1 MIKFGILKSKIEK
14 VLLESY
20 SNNTFKDELKNFKK
34 LVLENKNI
42 SKIFYLYDELSSKK
56 GLNENT
62 VNDYIHECIT
72 MYENSI
78 NKIKSS
84 DLNNLKSWVNNV
96 KSKNLY
102 ETVDGLFSTDVLT
115 IESKIKSKKLIKES
129 LMSVAPINKEVIQ
142 LPLTTMVNVANKT
155 ITAYIDDLNESEK
168 KDLMKF
174 LSTDDSVLKEG
185 ALVLVVD
192 DVLNSGRTLVYG
204 LGYFLNIP
212 LKKIRTVV
220 LVDRSHRRFP
230 VAPDYTGLQLATVLK
245 EHVLVVLDSPG
256 EEDAVYL
263 T

>member
-174 LSTDDSVLKEG
+174 LSTDDSVLKESFETIKG
-185 ALVLVVD
+185 
-192 DVLNSGRTLVYG
+192 DVIAKLKTLQEGSDIGTLNRITETIEKVELETYDKLSYFKLKNLNETL
-204 LGYFLNIP
+204 
-212 LKKIRTVV
+212 
-220 LVDRSHRRFP
+220 
-230 VAPDYTGLQLATVLK
+230 
-245 EHVLVVLDSPG
+245 
-256 EEDAVYL
+256 
-263 T
+263 

>member
-42 SKIFYLYDELSSKK
+42 SKIFYLYDELSSNK

-62 VNDYIHECIT
+62 VNDYIYECIT

-78 NKIKSS
+78 NKIKPS
-84 DLNNLKSWVNNV
+84 DLNNLKSWTDNV
-96 KSKNLY
+96 KSENLY

-129 LMSVAPINKEVIQ
+129 LMVSTPINKEIIK
-142 LPLTTMVNVANKT
+142 LPLATMVSVANKT
-155 ITAYIDDLNESEK
+155 ITSYIDGLNESEK

-174 LSTDDSVLKEG
+174 LSTDDSVLKENFETVKDELIVKLKTLQEG
-185 ALVLVVD
+185 SD
-192 DVLNSGRTLVYG
+192 IDTLNRITETIEKIESEKYDKLS
-204 LGYFLNIP
+204 YFK
-212 LKKIRTVV
+212 LKN
-220 LVDRSHRRFP
+220 
-230 VAPDYTGLQLATVLK
+230 LK
-245 EHVLVVLDSPG
+245 ETL
-256 EEDAVYL
+256 
-263 T
+263 

>member
-20 SNNTFKDELKNFKK
+20 SNDTFKDELKNFKK

-72 MYENSI
+72 MYENTI

-84 DLNNLKSWVNNV
+84 ELNNLKTWVGNV
-96 KSKNLY
+96 KSENLY

-129 LMSVAPINKEVIQ
+129 LMVPKPINKEIIQ
-142 LPLTTMVNVANKT
+142 LPLTTMVSVANKT
-155 ITAYIDDLNESEK
+155 ISSYINGLNESEK

-174 LSTDDSVLKEG
+174 LSTDDSVLKENFDSIKG
-185 ALVLVVD
+185 EVIVKLKTLQEGSD
-192 DVLNSGRTLVYG
+192 IGTLNTITETIEKVESEKYDKLS
-204 LGYFLNIP
+204 YFK
-212 LKKIRTVV
+212 LKN
-220 LVDRSHRRFP
+220 
-230 VAPDYTGLQLATVLK
+230 LK
-245 EHVLVVLDSPG
+245 ETL
-256 EEDAVYL
+256 
-263 T
+263 

>member
-20 SNNTFKDELKNFKK
+20 SNDTFKDELKNFKK

-56 GLNENT
+56 GLKENT

-72 MYENSI
+72 MYENTI

-84 DLNNLKSWVNNV
+84 ELNNLKTWVGNV
-96 KSKNLY
+96 KSENLY

-129 LMSVAPINKEVIQ
+129 LMVPKPINKEIIQ
-142 LPLTTMVNVANKT
+142 LPLTTMVSVANKT
-155 ITAYIDDLNESEK
+155 ISSYINELNESEK

-174 LSTDDSVLKEG
+174 LSTDDSVLKENFDSIKG
-185 ALVLVVD
+185 EVIVKLKALQED
-192 DVLNSGRTLVYG
+192 SDIGTLNTITETIEKVESEKYDKLS
-204 LGYFLNIP
+204 YFK
-212 LKKIRTVV
+212 LKN
-220 LVDRSHRRFP
+220 
-230 VAPDYTGLQLATVLK
+230 LK
-245 EHVLVVLDSPG
+245 ETL
-256 EEDAVYL
+256 
-263 T
+263 

>member
-20 SNNTFKDELKNFKK
+20 SNDTFKDELKNFKK

-72 MYENSI
+72 MYENTI

-84 DLNNLKSWVNNV
+84 ELNNLKTWVSNI

-102 ETVDGLFSTDVLT
+102 ETIDGLFSTDVLT

-129 LMSVAPINKEVIQ
+129 LMVTKPISKKIIK

-155 ITAYIDDLNESEK
+155 ISSYINELNESEK

-174 LSTDDSVLKEG
+174 LSTDDSVLKENFETIKG
-185 ALVLVVD
+185 EVIVKLK
-192 DVLNSGRTLVYG
+192 TLQEGSDIGTLSRITETIEKVESEKYDK
-204 LGYFLNIP
+204 LSYFK
-212 LKKIRTVV
+212 LKN
-220 LVDRSHRRFP
+220 
-230 VAPDYTGLQLATVLK
+230 LK
-245 EHVLVVLDSPG
+245 ESL
-256 EEDAVYL
+256 
-263 T
+263 

>member
-20 SNNTFKDELKNFKK
+20 SNDTFKDELKNFKK

-72 MYENSI
+72 MYENTI
-78 NKIKSS
+78 NKIKSFE
-84 DLNNLKSWVNNV
+84 LNNLKTWVSDI

-102 ETVDGLFSTDVLT
+102 ETIDGLFSTDVLT

-129 LMSVAPINKEVIQ
+129 LMVTKPISKKIIK

-155 ITAYIDDLNESEK
+155 ISSYINELNESEK

-174 LSTDDSVLKEG
+174 LSTDDSVLKENFETIKG
-185 ALVLVVD
+185 EVIVKLK
-192 DVLNSGRTLVYG
+192 TLQEGSDIGTLSRITETIEKVESEKYDK
-204 LGYFLNIP
+204 LSYFK
-212 LKKIRTVV
+212 LKN
-220 LVDRSHRRFP
+220 
-230 VAPDYTGLQLATVLK
+230 LK
-245 EHVLVVLDSPG
+245 ESL
-256 EEDAVYL
+256 
-263 T
+263 

>member
-20 SNNTFKDELKNFKK
+20 SNDTFKDELKNFKK

-84 DLNNLKSWVNNV
+84 ELNNLKTWVGNV
-96 KSKNLY
+96 KSDNLY

-129 LMSVAPINKEVIQ
+129 LMVPKPINKEIIK
-142 LPLTTMVNVANKT
+142 LPLTTMVSVANKT
-155 ITAYIDDLNESEK
+155 ISSYINGLNESEK

-174 LSTDDSVLKEG
+174 LSTDDSVLKENFETIKG
-185 ALVLVVD
+185 EVIVKLKTLQEGSD
-192 DVLNSGRTLVYG
+192 IGTLNTITETIEKVESEKYDKLS
-204 LGYFLNIP
+204 YFK
-212 LKKIRTVV
+212 LKN
-220 LVDRSHRRFP
+220 
-230 VAPDYTGLQLATVLK
+230 LK
-245 EHVLVVLDSPG
+245 ETL
-256 EEDAVYL
+256 
-263 T
+263 

>member
-20 SNNTFKDELKNFKK
+20 SNDTFKDELKNFKK

-84 DLNNLKSWVNNV
+84 ELNNLKTWVGNV
-96 KSKNLY
+96 KSENLY

-129 LMSVAPINKEVIQ
+129 LMVPKPINKEIIQ
-142 LPLTTMVNVANKT
+142 LPLTTMVSVANKT
-155 ITAYIDDLNESEK
+155 ISSYINGLNESEK

-174 LSTDDSVLKEG
+174 LSTDDSVLKENFDSIKG
-185 ALVLVVD
+185 EVIVKLKALQEGSD
-192 DVLNSGRTLVYG
+192 IGTLNRITETIEKVESEKYDKLS
-204 LGYFLNIP
+204 YFK
-212 LKKIRTVV
+212 LKN
-220 LVDRSHRRFP
+220 
-230 VAPDYTGLQLATVLK
+230 LK
-245 EHVLVVLDSPG
+245 ETL
-256 EEDAVYL
+256 
-263 T
+263 

>member
-20 SNNTFKDELKNFKK
+20 SNDTFKDELKNFKK

-56 GLNENT
+56 GLKENT

-72 MYENSI
+72 MYENTI

-84 DLNNLKSWVNNV
+84 ELNNLKTWVGNV
-96 KSKNLY
+96 KSDNLY

-129 LMSVAPINKEVIQ
+129 LMVPKPINKEIIK
-142 LPLTTMVNVANKT
+142 LPLTTMVSVANKT
-155 ITAYIDDLNESEK
+155 ISSYINGLNESEK

-174 LSTDDSVLKEG
+174 LSTDDSVLKENFETIKG
-185 ALVLVVD
+185 EVIVKLKTLQEGSD
-192 DVLNSGRTLVYG
+192 IGTLNTITETIEKVESEKYDKLS
-204 LGYFLNIP
+204 YFK
-212 LKKIRTVV
+212 LKN
-220 LVDRSHRRFP
+220 
-230 VAPDYTGLQLATVLK
+230 LK
-245 EHVLVVLDSPG
+245 ETL
-256 EEDAVYL
+256 
-263 T
+263 

>member
-1 MIKFGILKSKIEK
+1 MVKFGILKSKIEK

-20 SNNTFKDELKNFKK
+20 SNNTFKNELKNFKK
-34 LVLENKNI
+34 LVLENNNI

-96 KSKNLY
+96 KSENLY

-129 LMSVAPINKEVIQ
+129 LMLVAPINKEVIQ

-155 ITAYIDDLNESEK
+155 ITSYIDGLNESEK
-168 KDLMKF
+168 KDLMK
-174 LSTDDSVLKEG
+174 
-185 ALVLVVD
+185 
-192 DVLNSGRTLVYG
+192 
-204 LGYFLNIP
+204 
-212 LKKIRTVV
+212 
-220 LVDRSHRRFP
+220 
-230 VAPDYTGLQLATVLK
+230 
-245 EHVLVVLDSPG
+245 
-256 EEDAVYL
+256 
-263 T
+263 

>member
-20 SNNTFKDELKNFKK
+20 SNDTFKDELKNFKK

-56 GLNENT
+56 GLKENT

-84 DLNNLKSWVNNV
+84 ELNNLKTWVGNV
-96 KSKNLY
+96 KSENLY

-129 LMSVAPINKEVIQ
+129 LMVPKPINKEIIQ
-142 LPLTTMVNVANKT
+142 LPLTTMVSVANKT
-155 ITAYIDDLNESEK
+155 ISSYINGLNESEK

-174 LSTDDSVLKEG
+174 LSTDDSVLKENFDSIKG
-185 ALVLVVD
+185 EVIVKLKALQED
-192 DVLNSGRTLVYG
+192 SDIGTLNTITETIEKVESEKYDKLS
-204 LGYFLNIP
+204 YFK
-212 LKKIRTVV
+212 LKN
-220 LVDRSHRRFP
+220 
-230 VAPDYTGLQLATVLK
+230 LK
-245 EHVLVVLDSPG
+245 ETL
-256 EEDAVYL
+256 
-263 T
+263 

>member
-20 SNNTFKDELKNFKK
+20 SNDTFKDELKNFKK

-72 MYENSI
+72 MYENTI

-84 DLNNLKSWVNNV
+84 ELNNLKTWVSDI

-102 ETVDGLFSTDVLT
+102 ETIDGLFSTDVLT

-129 LMSVAPINKEVIQ
+129 LMVTKPISKKIIK

-155 ITAYIDDLNESEK
+155 ISSYINELNESEK

-174 LSTDDSVLKEG
+174 LSTDDSILKENFETIKG
-185 ALVLVVD
+185 EVIVKLKTLQEGSD
-192 DVLNSGRTLVYG
+192 IGTLNTITETIEKVESEKYDKLS
-204 LGYFLNIP
+204 YFK
-212 LKKIRTVV
+212 LKN
-220 LVDRSHRRFP
+220 
-230 VAPDYTGLQLATVLK
+230 LK
-245 EHVLVVLDSPG
+245 ETL
-256 EEDAVYL
+256 
-263 T
+263 

>member
-20 SNNTFKDELKNFKK
+20 SNDTFKDELKNFKK

-72 MYENSI
+72 MYENTI

-84 DLNNLKSWVNNV
+84 ELNNLKTWVSDI

-102 ETVDGLFSTDVLT
+102 KTIDGLFSTDVLT

-129 LMSVAPINKEVIQ
+129 LMVTKPISKKIIK

-155 ITAYIDDLNESEK
+155 ISSYINELNESEK

-174 LSTDDSVLKEG
+174 LSTDDSVLKENFETIKG
-185 ALVLVVD
+185 EVIVKLK
-192 DVLNSGRTLVYG
+192 TLQEGSDIGTLSRITETIEKVESEKYDK
-204 LGYFLNIP
+204 LSYFK
-212 LKKIRTVV
+212 LKN
-220 LVDRSHRRFP
+220 
-230 VAPDYTGLQLATVLK
+230 LK
-245 EHVLVVLDSPG
+245 ESL
-256 EEDAVYL
+256 
-263 T
+263 